1 MRALRTL
8 KAKICAYAIVFL
20 ASFGLGANPLLAGS
34 SDFTGIYGAVHASL
48 NGVSM
53 AGSHISRAGD
63 VSKGTGGAL
72 VPLGGLEV
80 GVNLPIGP
88 VLFIT
93 LGTTFVGGD
102 GARIFE
108 TKDADD
114 NADVSVDA
122 DNYSTVFIQPSLSLW
137 DNTAIFVKLGMV
149 HADLTAYGDI
159 QSQPDN
165 LSGTVYGIGT
175 QTMTNAGLFMRTE
188 AGAMVFDHFKMSG
201 VGAGGAANTST
212 ANNGDRTVEG
222 DPLAAY
228 GKVTIGFKF

>member
-1 MRALRTL
+1 MKALRTL

-20 ASFGLGANPLLAGS
+20 TCLGLGTSPLKAGS
-34 SDFTGIYGAVHASL
+34 SDFTGIYGALHASL

-72 VPLGGLEV
+72 VPLGGLEA
-80 GVNLPIGP
+80 GVNLPLGP
-88 VLFIT
+88 NFFVT

-102 GARIFE
+102 GATIFKTE
-108 TKDADD
+108 DADD
-114 NADVSVDA
+114 NASVSVDA
-122 DNYSTVFIQPSLSLW
+122 DNYSTVFIQPAISLW

-149 HADLTAYGDI
+149 HADLTATGDI
-159 QSQPDN
+159 TSQPDN
-165 LSGTVYGIGT
+165 LDGTVYGIGT
-175 QTMTNAGLFMRTE
+175 QTIANNGLFIRTE
-188 AGAMVFDHFKMSG
+188 AGAMVFNHFKMSG
-201 VGAGGAANTST
+201 VAADTNENDNAGE
-212 ANNGDRTVEG
+212 RKVEG